1 VGIARDTLPA
11 PSAGAV
17 LLRRRGTC
25 NDRVEEEFHF
35 LNRILGPFLRIDK
48 ADTDVLSFIYPIN
61 KEGRREGGARKT
73 YDVIIVGGGPAGLT
87 AGLYTSRS
95 RLRSVLIDNGLL
107 GGQMTTTELV
117 ENYPGFPHGI
127 AGDELS
133 RLMEEQAK
141 RFGLEMVSQYVVEVK
156 LEGDKKVVKTEEGT
170 YLSDALIICTGTE
183 YRKLGV
189 PGEKEF
195 AGKGVSYCA
204 TCDGAFFQGNQIVV
218 VGGGDS
224 ALTEALYLTKFV
236 KEVTIIHRRE
246 ALRGTKIYQEK
257 VFENPKIKMLW
268 DSVIQEIRGDN
279 TVHSIRVKNVKTG
292 KVTEHDIQGVFL
304 FVGLL
309 PRTQFLRGLVE
320 MDEDGYI
327 LTGDDGETSV
337 KGIFA
342 AGDCRKKLV
351 RQIATAVGDGATAA
365 CAVEKY
371 LELKG

>member
-1 VGIARDTLPA
+1 MY
-11 PSAGAV
+11 
-17 LLRRRGTC
+17 
-25 NDRVEEEFHF
+25 
-35 LNRILGPFLRIDK
+35 IDK
-48 ADTDVLSFIYPIN
+48 ADIDVLFCSYPMN
-61 KEGRREGGARKT
+61 KEEWMEGGARET

-87 AGLYTSRS
+87 AGLYTARS
-95 RLRSVLIDNGLL
+95 RLHSLLIENGLL

-117 ENYPGFPHGI
+117 ENYPGFPQGI
-127 AGDELS
+127 TGDELS

-141 RFGLEMVSQYVVEVK
+141 RFGLEVVSQYVVEVK
-156 LEGDKKVVKTEEGT
+156 LKGHKKVVRTEEGS
-170 YLSDALIICTGTE
+170 YLCDVLIICTGTE

-204 TCDGAFFQGNQIVV
+204 TCDGAFFQGNQIIV

-246 ALRGTKIYQEK
+246 ALRGTKIYQER
-257 VFENPKIKMLW
+257 VFANPKIKLLW
-268 DSVIQEIRGDN
+268 NSVIHEIKGDS
-279 TVHSIRVKNVKTG
+279 TVQSVRVKNVKTG
-292 KVTEHDIQGVFL
+292 EVTEHAMQGVFL
-304 FVGLL
+304 FVGLS
-309 PRTQFLRGLVE
+309 PRTQFLKGLVQ
-320 MDEDGYI
+320 MDEEGYI
-327 LTGDDGETSV
+327 LTDQNGRTSV

-365 CAVEKY
+365 CSSEKY
-371 LELKG
+371 LELKE